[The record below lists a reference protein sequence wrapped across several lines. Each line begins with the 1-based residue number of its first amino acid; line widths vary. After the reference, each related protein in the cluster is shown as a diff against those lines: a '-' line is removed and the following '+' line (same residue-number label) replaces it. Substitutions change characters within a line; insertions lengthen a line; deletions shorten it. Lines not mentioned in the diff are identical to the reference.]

1 MYPSSS
7 YFFFY
12 LKKMYVVFYG
22 AKKILYVCKVAF
34 PFKVILKIWIV
45 IHSLSTFSNNLSC
58 RGLCEYYV
66 VTLRQINPFAFQSKL
81 FTTKTSSKPLAGIVP
96 PVLLC
101 LSFKNGEK

>member
-1 MYPSSS
+1 MYPLSS

-12 LKKMYVVFYG
+12 LKKMYIVFYG

-45 IHSLSTFSNNLSC
+45 IHSLSTFSINLSC

-81 FTTKTSSKPLAGIVP
+81 FTTKTFSNPRAGIVP